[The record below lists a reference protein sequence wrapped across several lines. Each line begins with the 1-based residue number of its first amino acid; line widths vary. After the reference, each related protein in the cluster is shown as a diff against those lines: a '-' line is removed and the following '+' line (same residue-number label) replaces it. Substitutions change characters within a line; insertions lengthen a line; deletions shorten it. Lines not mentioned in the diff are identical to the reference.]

1 MFTWFMFKE
10 IVWELFI
17 QDMIFN
23 GDTFDKAL
31 GIVAIG
37 IVAIPFIIIFNLTG
51 LFLDLL
57 CIPLY
62 LLIGLVYLILKLIE
76 RNEQN
81 GKRK

>member
-31 GIVAIG
+31 GIVAI
-37 IVAIPFIIIFNLTG
+37 PFIIIFNLTG
-51 LFLDLL
+51 LFLDLF